1 MDRRVNQDQLRIR
14 VLQALHRPGATV
26 SRTIVDDPE
35 DAARII
41 VGRSRHDLLDQTVKG
56 FDTVVGLAAAKDS
69 GMVDIQRGDVGPGST
84 PENIRA
90 QPSSC
95 YAADM
100 REWGVCGGGLEYWSS
115 RPPKLRIRHLS
126 RACLPRYGRTD
137 RECDRPCRQ
146 SWDRVGRSNCG
157 DTRGE

>member
-1 MDRRVNQDQLRIR
+1 MDRRVNQDQLGIR

-56 FDTVVGLAAAKDS
+56 FDAVVGLAAAKDS

-84 PENIRA
+84 TKIFVLNLHRA
-90 QPSSC
+90 TRPTCASGVF
-95 YAADM
+95 AAA
-100 REWGVCGGGLEYWSS
+100 GLNTGLLVRRNYEF
-115 RPPKLRIRHLS
+115 
-126 RACLPRYGRTD
+126 
-137 RECDRPCRQ
+137 
-146 SWDRVGRSNCG
+146 V
-157 DTRGE
+157 